1 MKNILSIS
9 IVILLNSCYIYHPY
23 ETKSHDNRPISIQ
36 GKSANVCK
44 ELKGSTILYLI
55 YVNDKSSKH
64 WNNFDLEQSK
74 NAIAKAEKW
83 INKEANKND
92 VSLNLK
98 VVHHSAEDSI
108 KPIVAN
114 LTYKSVNH
122 HLFYAEKGIEKIHKW
137 SNKISK
143 HVNSDLRKIHQN
155 IPKEIKGRDDL
166 IYNLRKI
173 YKTDNIALMF
183 VLNNPIR
190 EESSVTF
197 HNQNTF
203 SNNNSSE
210 YTIISQSKKPA
221 VFAHEFLHLF
231 GAMDF
236 YNVNY
241 QHIKIDKKLRKK
253 YGRKHASVG
262 AGSNNKTYILR
273 EHPNAI
279 MKNINLEVL
288 DSLEITPIT
297 QYLIGWKTKEKVS
310 IKDKELMLFGDYIV
324 LD

>member
-1 MKNILSIS
+1 MKKLFTIS
-9 IVILLNSCYIYHPY
+9 IVILFNSCYINYPY
-23 ETKSHDNRPISIQ
+23 ESKSHDNRTVSIQ

-64 WNNFDLEQSK
+64 WNDFDINQSK
-74 NAIAKAEKW
+74 KAIKATEKW
-83 INKEANKND
+83 INKEASKNN
-92 VSLNLK
+92 VSLSLN
-98 VVHHSAEDSI
+98 VIHHSVEDSI
-108 KPIVAN
+108 KPIAAN

-143 HVNSDLRKIHQN
+143 LVNSDLSKTHQN
-155 IPKEIKGRDDL
+155 IAKEIKGRDEL

-197 HNQNTF
+197 HNKNTF

-253 YGRKHASVG
+253 YGRKHASIG
-262 AGSNNKTYILR
+262 SGSNNKTYILR
-273 EHPNAI
+273 EYPNAI

-288 DSLEITPIT
+288 DNLETTPIT
-297 QYLIGWKTKEKVS
+297 QYLIGWKSKEELS
-310 IKDKELMLFGDYIV
+310 TKDKELMLFGDYIV

>member
-1 MKNILSIS
+1 MKKLLSILL
-9 IVILLNSCYIYHPY
+9 VILLNSCYVNYHY
-23 ETKSHDNRPISIQ
+23 ESKSHDNRPISIQ
-36 GKSANVCK
+36 GKSANICK
-44 ELKGSTILYLI
+44 ELKGNTILYII
-55 YVNDKSSKH
+55 YVNDKSSKF
-64 WNNFDLEQSK
+64 WNDFDLEQSK
-74 NAIAKAEKW
+74 HAIKTAEKW
-83 INKEANKND
+83 INKEAKEND
-92 VSLNLK
+92 ISLNLK
-98 VVHHSAEDSI
+98 VVYHSLEDSI
-108 KPIVAN
+108 KPIAAN

-137 SNKISK
+137 SHKISK
-143 HVNSDLRKIHQN
+143 LANSDLRKTHEY

-173 YKTDNIALMF
+173 HKTDNIALMF

-203 SNNNSSE
+203 SNKNSSE
-210 YTIISQSKKPA
+210 YTIISQSKKPT

-231 GAMDF
+231 GAVDF

-241 QHIKIDKKLRKK
+241 QSIKIDKELRKR
-253 YGRKHASVG
+253 YGRKYASVG
-262 AGSNNKTYILR
+262 ASSNNKTYILR
-273 EHPNAI
+273 EYPNSI
-279 MKNINLEVL
+279 MKNINLEEL

-297 QYLIGWKTKEKVS
+297 QYLIGWKEKEEVS